1 MAHTYTDIG
10 THKYMHIQTHT
21 DSDADTISPFALLA
35 QLAYM
40 PKIQIL
46 YLTHHRHTQTQ
57 LHTDT
62 HIHVQAHPETHKCTG
77 THRYRYT
84 QMHVH
89 THTHTDAHRHT
100 LRHTDTC
107 MFVCTHTDVHMGK
120 GNFYFKPTF
129 KLKWAKWL
137 LLMGILRKLLLQI
150 YFYAKVDKNH
160 YFEQDI

>member
-21 DSDADTISPFALLA
+21 DSDADTISHFALLA

-46 YLTHHRHTQTQ
+46 YLAHHRHTQTQ

-84 QMHVH
+84 QMHAH
-89 THTHTDAHRHT
+89 THTCTQAHTET
-100 LRHTDTC
+100 YTDTC
-107 MFVCTHTDVHMGK
+107 MFVHTHTYTHMG
-120 GNFYFKPTF
+120 NV
-129 KLKWAKWL
+129 
-137 LLMGILRKLLLQI
+137 RKLLLQTH
-150 YFYAKVDKNH
+150 F
-160 YFEQDI
+160 